1 MTTAEIMLMHEEVK
15 ALARERGAVILAH
28 NYQVP
33 EVQDVADYVGDSLG
47 LSRQAA
53 ATDADAI
60 VFCGVHFMAKTA
72 KILSPEKTVLI
83 PDPDAGCSLAS
94 SITAEQLRQWK
105 AENPGAVVV
114 SYVNTTADVKAET
127 DYCCTSGNAKAVIE
141 AIPRD
146 QEILF
151 LPDMYLGLWLE
162 KVTGR
167 KLNIWLGE
175 CHVHAGIRPEDIER
189 WQTEAPDAELL
200 VHPECGCASQAMAF
214 GNERTHILSTEGMI
228 NFAKQSSK
236 PRMLVATEI
245 GIIHRLEKEAPGKR
259 FEPVNRN
266 AFCKYMK
273 MITLEKLRDS
283 LRDWKYEVTAGIEP
297 REGTEYA
304 GLVLNLKGYERLR
317 ETKLGRVNCTL
328 AATESFNQR
337 NGNMSLDQALTQAM
351 AILGVSELPTTATVS
366 VAFGCPFEGR
376 VDPAHVAAL
385 CEQLEADEVVLA
397 DTIGVAT
404 PTQVKRLVEIVK
416 THTRAVGVHLHNTRN
431 TGYANALAALEAG
444 ATLLDASVG
453 GLGGCPYAPKATG
466 NIATE
471 DLVYLLE
478 GEGVETG
485 VDLDAIVRI
494 SEWLEQTLGRR
505 LEGYVYRAGPW
516 AP

>member
-1 MTTAEIMLMHEEVK
+1 MTTAEITLMHEEVK
-15 ALARERGAVILAH
+15 ALARERGAVVLAH

-60 VFCGVHFMAKTA
+60 VFCGVHFMAETA

-94 SITAEQLRQWK
+94 SITADELRRWK

-114 SYVNTTADVKAET
+114 SYVNTTAEVKAET

-146 QEILF
+146 KEILF

-175 CHVHAGIRPEDIER
+175 CHVHAGIRPQDIER
-189 WQTEAPDAELL
+189 WQKEAPDAELL

-228 NFAKQSSK
+228 NFAKQSPK

-259 FEPVNRN
+259 FEPVNRK

-283 LRDWKYEVTAGIEP
+283 LRDWKYEVEVEPEIAARARGAIE
-297 REGTEYA
+297 RMVA
-304 GLVLNLKGYERLR
+304 
-317 ETKLGRVNCTL
+317 LG
-328 AATESFNQR
+328 
-337 NGNMSLDQALTQAM
+337 
-351 AILGVSELPTTATVS
+351 
-366 VAFGCPFEGR
+366 
-376 VDPAHVAAL
+376 
-385 CEQLEADEVVLA
+385 
-397 DTIGVAT
+397 
-404 PTQVKRLVEIVK
+404 
-416 THTRAVGVHLHNTRN
+416 
-431 TGYANALAALEAG
+431 
-444 ATLLDASVG
+444 
-453 GLGGCPYAPKATG
+453 
-466 NIATE
+466 
-471 DLVYLLE
+471 
-478 GEGVETG
+478 
-485 VDLDAIVRI
+485 
-494 SEWLEQTLGRR
+494 
-505 LEGYVYRAGPW
+505 
-516 AP
+516 

>member
-1 MTTAEIMLMHEEVK
+1 MTTAELTLMQDEVK

-53 ATDADAI
+53 ATDAEAI
-60 VFCGVHFMAKTA
+60 VFCGVHFMAETA

-83 PDPDAGCSLAS
+83 PDPDAGCSLAA
-94 SITAEQLRQWK
+94 SITADQLRAWK

-114 SYVNTTADVKAET
+114 SYVNTTAEVKAET

-175 CHVHAGIRPEDIER
+175 CHVHAGIRPQDIER
-189 WQTEAPDAELL
+189 WQADAPDAELL

-228 NFAKQSSK
+228 NFAKQSPK

-245 GIIHRLEKEAPGKR
+245 GIIHRLQKEAPGKR
-259 FEPVNRN
+259 FEPVNRK

-283 LRDWKYEVTAGIEP
+283 LRDWKHEVT
-297 REGTEYA
+297 
-304 GLVLNLKGYERLR
+304 
-317 ETKLGRVNCTL
+317 
-328 AATESFNQR
+328 
-337 NGNMSLDQALTQAM
+337 
-351 AILGVSELPTTATVS
+351 
-366 VAFGCPFEGR
+366 
-376 VDPAHVAAL
+376 VDPEIAA
-385 CEQLEADEVVLA
+385 
-397 DTIGVAT
+397 
-404 PTQVKRLVEIVK
+404 
-416 THTRAVGVHLHNTRN
+416 RAR
-431 TGYANALAALEAG
+431 
-444 ATLLDASVG
+444 ASIERMVS
-453 GLGGCPYAPKATG
+453 LG
-466 NIATE
+466 
-471 DLVYLLE
+471 
-478 GEGVETG
+478 
-485 VDLDAIVRI
+485 
-494 SEWLEQTLGRR
+494 
-505 LEGYVYRAGPW
+505 
-516 AP
+516 